1 MKEHADELPPVKEKL
16 MRYWGIFKDENLSAE
31 EIDRIVEEE
40 TENLLMKKL
49 KGE

>member
-1 MKEHADELPPVKEKL
+1 MKERADELPSVREKP
-16 MRYWGIFKDENLSAE
+16 MKYWGIFEGENLSAE